1 MDWGVVVLIIL
12 GIVGAALIVGGFVAY
27 RGSRRTGVRAFGAA
41 GAAAGIVMW
50 VIILMALP
58 ISSSDNK
65 SPSPSVVTVG
75 VDSTITEDKVMTL
88 LTEEDVRRVLTAQ
101 VPLTTRFY
109 DYKSLAGAD
118 AAQVENMDRWYG
130 LVVGTAEGDKG
141 ITLSVMDFDSAAS
154 AQDHFERMK
163 AEMKSE
169 STPGMRDILPP
180 IGNAALEV
188 EVNAQGIGSILV
200 FLNGDNLVQL
210 HTSQPDDQ
218 ESLLSLEGLKELAEL
233 VASRL

>member
-109 DYKSLAGAD
+109 DYKSLGGG
-118 AAQVENMDRWYG
+118 RR
-130 LVVGTAEGDKG
+130 
-141 ITLSVMDFDSAAS
+141 S
-154 AQDHFERMK
+154 
-163 AEMKSE
+163 
-169 STPGMRDILPP
+169 PG
-180 IGNAALEV
+180 
-188 EVNAQGIGSILV
+188 
-200 FLNGDNLVQL
+200 
-210 HTSQPDDQ
+210 
-218 ESLLSLEGLKELAEL
+218 
-233 VASRL
+233 